1 MPETKIAAQ
10 KRTEFGKGAAR
21 RLRRDHQVPAVL
33 YGHGADPV
41 HIALPGHELM
51 LALRQ
56 SNILLTIDI
65 DGAASQLALPKAIQ
79 RDPVKG
85 FLEHVDL
92 LLVRSGEKVSV
103 DVAIHTVGDAAP
115 DTLLVIEANTLPVT
129 AEATHIPESFVVS
142 IEGLRAGAQIHA
154 SDVELPEGV
163 ELDIEPDTLVIN
175 VTAAATAEAIEA
187 ELAEAEAETGAEHDA
202 PQSESEAGSDADSAG
217 QDSSHES

>member
-1 MPETKIAAQ
+1 VPETKIAAQ

-33 YGHGADPV
+33 YGHGTDPV

-65 DGAASQLALPKAIQ
+65 DGVSSQLALPKAIQ

>member
-1 MPETKIAAQ
+1 VSETKIAAQ

-21 RLRRDHQVPAVL
+21 RLRRDSQVPAVI
-33 YGHGADPV
+33 YGHGSEPL

-56 SNILLTIDI
+56 SNVLLTIDVE
-65 DGAASQLALPKAIQ
+65 GEPQLALP

-129 AEATHIPESFVVS
+129 AEATHIPESFIVS
-142 IEGLRAGAQIHA
+142 IAGLRAGAQIHA
-154 SDVELPEGV
+154 SDVILPEGV

-175 VTAAATAEAIEA
+175 VTAATTAEALEA
-187 ELAEAEAETGAEHDA
+187 ELLEAEAETGAEHDQ
-202 PQSESEAGSDADSAG
+202 PESDTGDDDAEQDASA
-217 QDSSHES
+217 ES

>member
-1 MPETKIAAQ
+1 MSETKIAAQ

-21 RLRRDHQVPAVL
+21 RLRRDSQVPAVI
-33 YGHGADPV
+33 YGHGSKPL

-56 SNILLTIDI
+56 SNVLLTIDVE
-65 DGAASQLALPKAIQ
+65 GEPQLALPKQIQ

-92 LLVRSGEKVSV
+92 LLVRSGERVSV
-103 DVAIHTVGDAAP
+103 DVAIHTEGDAAP
-115 DTLLVIEANTLPVT
+115 DTLLVIEANTILVT

-154 SDVELPEGV
+154 SDVTLPAGV

-175 VTAAATAEAIEA
+175 VTAATTAEALEA
-187 ELAEAEAETGAEHDA
+187 ELLEAEMETGAEHEQ
-202 PQSESEAGSDADSAG
+202 PQSETDDDDAAEQDTSD
-217 QDSSHES
+217 ES

>member
-1 MPETKIAAQ
+1 VSETKIAAQ

-21 RLRRDHQVPAVL
+21 RLRRDSQVPAVI
-33 YGHGADPV
+33 YGHGSEPL

-56 SNILLTIDI
+56 SNVLLTIDVE
-65 DGAASQLALPKAIQ
+65 GEPQLALPKQIQ

-129 AEATHIPESFVVS
+129 AEATHIPESFIVS
-142 IEGLRAGAQIHA
+142 IAGLRAGSQIHA
-154 SDVELPEGV
+154 SDVILPEGV

-175 VTAAATAEAIEA
+175 VTAATTAEALEA
-187 ELAEAEAETGAEHDA
+187 ELLEAEAEIGAEHEQ
-202 PQSESEAGSDADSAG
+202 PQSETGEDDDAEQDTSA
-217 QDSSHES
+217 ES

>member
-1 MPETKIAAQ
+1 VSETKIAAQ

-21 RLRRDHQVPAVL
+21 RLRRDSQVPAVI
-33 YGHGADPV
+33 YGHGSEPL

-56 SNILLTIDI
+56 SNVLLTIDVE
-65 DGAASQLALPKAIQ
+65 GEPQLALPKQIQ

-115 DTLLVIEANTLPVT
+115 DTLLVIEANTIPVM
-129 AEATHIPESFVVS
+129 AEATHIPESFIVS
-142 IEGLRAGAQIHA
+142 IAGLRAGAQIHA
-154 SDVELPEGV
+154 SDVILPEGV

-175 VTAAATAEAIEA
+175 VTAATTAEALEA
-187 ELAEAEAETGAEHDA
+187 ELAVAEAETGAEHDQ
-202 PQSESEAGSDADSAG
+202 PQSETGDDAEQDTSA
-217 QDSSHES
+217 ES

>member
-1 MPETKIAAQ
+1 MSETKIAAQ

-21 RLRRDHQVPAVL
+21 RLRRDSQVPAVI
-33 YGHGADPV
+33 YGHGSEPL

-56 SNILLTIDI
+56 SNVLLTIDVE
-65 DGAASQLALPKAIQ
+65 GEPQLALPKQIQ

-115 DTLLVIEANTLPVT
+115 DTLLVIEANTIPVM
-129 AEATHIPESFVVS
+129 AEATHIPESFIVS
-142 IEGLRAGAQIHA
+142 IAGLRAGAQIHA
-154 SDVELPEGV
+154 SDVILPEGV

-175 VTAAATAEAIEA
+175 VTAATTAEALEA
-187 ELAEAEAETGAEHDA
+187 ELAVAEAETGAEHDQ
-202 PQSESEAGSDADSAG
+202 PQSETGDDAEQDTSA
-217 QDSSHES
+217 ES

>member
-1 MPETKIAAQ
+1 MSETKIAAQ

-21 RLRRDHQVPAVL
+21 RLRRDSQVPAVI
-33 YGHGADPV
+33 YGHGSEPL

-56 SNILLTIDI
+56 SNVLLTIDVE
-65 DGAASQLALPKAIQ
+65 GEPQLALPKQIQ

-115 DTLLVIEANTLPVT
+115 DTLLVIEANTIPVM
-129 AEATHIPESFVVS
+129 AEATHIPESFIVS
-142 IEGLRAGAQIHA
+142 IAGLRAGAQIHA
-154 SDVELPEGV
+154 SDVILPKGV

-175 VTAAATAEAIEA
+175 VTAATTAEALEA
-187 ELAEAEAETGAEHDA
+187 ELAVAEAETGAEHEQ
-202 PQSESEAGSDADSAG
+202 PQSETGDDAEQDTSA
-217 QDSSHES
+217 ES

>member
-1 MPETKIAAQ
+1 VSETKIAAR

-21 RLRRDHQVPAVL
+21 RLRRDSQVPAVI
-33 YGHGADPV
+33 YGHGSNPL
-41 HIALPGHELM
+41 HISLPGHELM

-56 SNILLTIDI
+56 SNVLLTIDVE
-65 DGAASQLALPKAIQ
+65 GEPQLALPKQIQ

-115 DTLLVIEANTLPVT
+115 DTLLVIEANTIPVT
-129 AEATHIPESFVVS
+129 AEATHIPESFIVS

-154 SDVELPEGV
+154 SDVTLPEGV

-175 VTAAATAEAIEA
+175 VTAATTAEALEA
-187 ELAEAEAETGAEHDA
+187 ELLEAEAETGAEHDA
-202 PQSESEAGSDADSAG
+202 PQTEGDDAEQDSA
-217 QDSSHES
+217 DES

>member
-1 MPETKIAAQ
+1 MSETKIAAQ

-21 RLRRDHQVPAVL
+21 RLRRDSQVPAVI
-33 YGHGADPV
+33 YGHGSEPL

-56 SNILLTIDI
+56 SNVLLTIDVE
-65 DGAASQLALPKAIQ
+65 GEPQLALPKQIQ

-115 DTLLVIEANTLPVT
+115 DTLLVIEANTIPVM
-129 AEATHIPESFVVS
+129 AEATHIPESFIVS
-142 IEGLRAGAQIHA
+142 IAGLRAGAQIHA
-154 SDVELPEGV
+154 SDVILPKGV

-175 VTAAATAEAIEA
+175 VTAATTAEALEA
-187 ELAEAEAETGAEHDA
+187 ELAVAEAETGAEHDQ
-202 PQSESEAGSDADSAG
+202 PQSETGDDAEQDTSA
-217 QDSSHES
+217 ES

>member
-1 MPETKIAAQ
+1 VSETKIAAQ

-21 RLRRDHQVPAVL
+21 RLRRDSQVPAVI
-33 YGHGADPV
+33 YGHGSDPL
-41 HIALPGHELM
+41 HISLPGHELM

-56 SNILLTIDI
+56 SNVLLTIDVE
-65 DGAASQLALPKAIQ
+65 GEPQLALPKQIQ

-115 DTLLVIEANTLPVT
+115 DTLLVIEANTIPVT
-129 AEATHIPESFVVS
+129 AEATHIPESFIVS

-154 SDVELPEGV
+154 SDVILPDGV

-175 VTAAATAEAIEA
+175 VTAATTAEALEA
-187 ELAEAEAETGAEHDA
+187 ELLEAEAEIGAEHDA
-202 PQSESEAGSDADSAG
+202 PQTEGDDDAEQDPADES
-217 QDSSHES
+217 

>member
-1 MPETKIAAQ
+1 MSETKIAAQ

-21 RLRRDHQVPAVL
+21 RLRRDSQVPAVI
-33 YGHGADPV
+33 YGHGSEPL

-56 SNILLTIDI
+56 SNVLLTIDVE
-65 DGAASQLALPKAIQ
+65 GEPQLALPKQIQ

-115 DTLLVIEANTLPVT
+115 DTLLVIEANTIPVM
-129 AEATHIPESFVVS
+129 AEATHIPESFIVS
-142 IEGLRAGAQIHA
+142 IAGLRAGAQIHA
-154 SDVELPEGV
+154 SDVILPEGV

-175 VTAAATAEAIEA
+175 VTAATTAEALEA
-187 ELAEAEAETGAEHDA
+187 ELAVAEAETGAEHDQ
-202 PQSESEAGSDADSAG
+202 PQSETGDDAE
-217 QDSSHES
+217 QDTPAES

>member
-1 MPETKIAAQ
+1 MSETKIAAQ

-21 RLRRDHQVPAVL
+21 RLRRDSQVPAVI
-33 YGHGADPV
+33 YGHGSEPL

-56 SNILLTIDI
+56 SNVLLTIDLE
-65 DGAASQLALPKAIQ
+65 GKSQLALPKQIQ

-129 AEATHIPESFVVS
+129 AEATHIPESFTVS

-154 SDVELPEGV
+154 SDVILPEGV

-175 VTAAATAEAIEA
+175 VTAATTAEALEA
-187 ELAEAEAETGAEHDA
+187 ELLEAEAETGAEHEA
-202 PQSESEAGSDADSAG
+202 PQSEGDDDDEQDPAD
-217 QDSSHES
+217 ES

>member
-1 MPETKIAAQ
+1 MSETKIAAQ

-21 RLRRDHQVPAVL
+21 RLRRDSQVPAVI
-33 YGHGADPV
+33 YGHGSEPL

-56 SNILLTIDI
+56 SNVLLTIDVE
-65 DGAASQLALPKAIQ
+65 GEPQLALPKQIQ

-115 DTLLVIEANTLPVT
+115 DTLLVIEANTIPVM
-129 AEATHIPESFVVS
+129 AEATHIPESFIVS
-142 IEGLRAGAQIHA
+142 IAGLRAGAQIHA
-154 SDVELPEGV
+154 SDVILPEGV

-175 VTAAATAEAIEA
+175 VTAATTAEALEA
-187 ELAEAEAETGAEHDA
+187 ELAVAEAETGAEHEQ
-202 PQSESEAGSDADSAG
+202 PQSETGDDAEQDTSA
-217 QDSSHES
+217 ES

>member
-1 MPETKIAAQ
+1 VSETKIAAQ

-21 RLRRDHQVPAVL
+21 RLRRDSQVPAVI
-33 YGHGADPV
+33 YGHGSEPL

-56 SNILLTIDI
+56 SNVLLTIDLE
-65 DGAASQLALPKAIQ
+65 GTSQLALPKQIQ

-129 AEATHIPESFVVS
+129 AEATHIPESFTVS

-154 SDVELPEGV
+154 SDVILPEGV

-175 VTAAATAEAIEA
+175 VTAATTAEALEA
-187 ELAEAEAETGAEHDA
+187 ELLEAEAETGAEHEA
-202 PQSESEAGSDADSAG
+202 PQSERDDDDDEQDPAD
-217 QDSSHES
+217 ES